1 MENIDAIKRFI
12 RVAEL
17 ASFTKAADN
26 LGLPKASI
34 SIAVQQLES
43 KLGTQL
49 LHRTTRKVQLTPD
62 GQLFYEKGK
71 DVLAEIDDLES
82 LFQSNDT
89 SIKGLI
95 RVDMSLPMAKNLVIP
110 KLPAFL
116 DRYPNIQVDLSSTD
130 RRVDLVADGFD
141 CVVRTGT
148 LSDSGLIVRNL
159 GELPQ
164 SNFVS
169 PTYLEKYGM
178 PEKIDDLSNH
188 WLIHYNVNP
197 SSKFDAFEYFDGQTC
212 IKIPMQSRISVN
224 NVDAYRNAC
233 VVGLGIMQAPY
244 LGARRMMREGK
255 LVEVLKDFRAP
266 AMPVS
271 LLYPH
276 RRNLSKRVRIF
287 MDWLSE
293 LVQEETKGAT

>member
-17 ASFTKAADN
+17 ASFTKAADD

-89 SIKGLI
+89 TIKGLI

-116 DRYPNIQVDLSSTD
+116 DRYPNVQVDLSSTD

-141 CVVRTGT
+141 CVVRTGI

-197 SSKFDAFEYFDGQTC
+197 SSKFDAFEYWDGQTC
-212 IKIPMQSRISVN
+212 IKIPMQSRVSVN

-244 LGARRMMREGK
+244 LGSLRMMCEGK
-255 LVEVLKDFRAP
+255 LVEVLKDYRAP

-293 LVQEETKGAT
+293 LVQEETKGAI

>member
-1 MENIDAIKRFI
+1 MENVDAIKRFI

-17 ASFTKAADN
+17 ASFTKAADD

-71 DVLAEIDDLES
+71 DVLAEIDDLEN
-82 LFQSNDT
+82 LFQSNDI

-116 DRYPNIQVDLSSTD
+116 DRYPNVQVDLSSTD

-169 PTYLEKYGM
+169 PTYLARYGM
-178 PEKIDDLSNH
+178 PKQIDDLSNH

-197 SSKFDAFEYFDGQTC
+197 SSKFDAFEYWDGQTC

-244 LGARRMMREGK
+244 LGARRMMGDGK

-293 LVQEETKGAT
+293 LVQEETKGAI

>member
-1 MENIDAIKRFI
+1 MKNIDAIKRFI

-17 ASFTKAADN
+17 ASFTKAADE

-49 LHRTTRKVQLTPD
+49 LHRTTRKVHLTSD
-62 GQLFYEKGK
+62 GQLFYERGK
-71 DVLAEIDDLES
+71 DVLAEMDDLES
-82 LFQSNDT
+82 LFQSDDT
-89 SIKGLI
+89 SIRGLI
-95 RVDMSLPMAKNLVIP
+95 RVDMSLPMAKNLIIP
-110 KLPAFL
+110 NLPAFL
-116 DRYPNIQVDLSSTD
+116 DRYPNLQVDLSSTD

-141 CVVRTGT
+141 CVVRTGN
-148 LSDSGLIVRNL
+148 LPDSGLIVRNL

-169 PTYLEKYGM
+169 PSYLARYGM
-178 PEKIDDLSNH
+178 PMQIGDLSNH

-197 SSKFDAFEYFDGQTC
+197 SSKFDAFEYWDGQTC

-233 VVGLGIMQAPY
+233 AVGLGIMQAPY
-244 LGARRMMREGK
+244 LGARRLIREGK

-293 LVQEETKGAT
+293 LVQQETKGAI

>member
-1 MENIDAIKRFI
+1 
-12 RVAEL
+12 
-17 ASFTKAADN
+17 
-26 LGLPKASI
+26 
-34 SIAVQQLES
+34 
-43 KLGTQL
+43 
-49 LHRTTRKVQLTPD
+49 
-62 GQLFYEKGK
+62 
-71 DVLAEIDDLES
+71 
-82 LFQSNDT
+82 
-89 SIKGLI
+89 
-95 RVDMSLPMAKNLVIP
+95 MSLPMAKNLVIP

-116 DRYPNIQVDLSSTD
+116 DRYPNVQVDLSSTD

-169 PTYLEKYGM
+169 PTYLARYGM
-178 PEKIDDLSNH
+178 PKQIDDLSNH

-197 SSKFDAFEYFDGQTC
+197 SSKFDAFEYWDGQTC

-244 LGARRMMREGK
+244 LGARRMMGDGK

-293 LVQEETKGAT
+293 LVQEETKGAI

>member
-1 MENIDAIKRFI
+1 MKNIDAIKRFI

-17 ASFTKAADN
+17 ASFTKAADD

-49 LHRTTRKVQLTPD
+49 LHRTTRKVHLTSD
-62 GQLFYEKGK
+62 GQLFYERGK
-71 DVLAEIDDLES
+71 DVLAEMDDLES
-82 LFQSNDT
+82 LFQSDDT
-89 SIKGLI
+89 NIKGLI
-95 RVDMSLPMAKNLVIP
+95 RVDMSLPMAKNLIIP
-110 KLPAFL
+110 NLPTFL
-116 DRYPNIQVDLSSTD
+116 DRYPNLQVDLSSTD

-141 CVVRTGT
+141 CVVRTGN

-159 GELPQ
+159 GELEQ

-169 PTYLEKYGM
+169 PSYLARYGM
-178 PEKIDDLSNH
+178 PTQIGDLSNH

-197 SSKFDAFEYFDGQTC
+197 SSKFDAFEYWDGQTC

-233 VVGLGIMQAPY
+233 VAGLGIMQAPY
-244 LGARRMMREGK
+244 LGARRMIKEGK

-293 LVQEETKGAT
+293 LIQQETKGAI